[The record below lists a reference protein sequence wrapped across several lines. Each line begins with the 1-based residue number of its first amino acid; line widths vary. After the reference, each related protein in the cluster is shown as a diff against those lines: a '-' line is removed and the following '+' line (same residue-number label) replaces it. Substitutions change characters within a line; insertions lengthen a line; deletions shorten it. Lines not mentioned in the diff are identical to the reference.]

1 MLKWLDY
8 TWRICKDNLPNR
20 RVERILGMCGQGP
33 SGRKRRH
40 ILLWTSSRSEST
52 HRSSTK
58 AVAGWWTRKG
68 PLSFQAVDT
77 TLLRS
82 SSSPA
87 SKIKLRF
94 KLADNNNHK
103 LLLLHNSI
111 NAEHIRGMWFLYFC
125 AYISWEMRE
134 KSILSKTNNSI
145 RLNSFY
151 GR

>member
-20 RVERILGMCGQGP
+20 RVEKILGMCGQGP

-40 ILLWTSSRSEST
+40 ILPWTSSRSEST

-58 AVAGWWTRKG
+58 AVAGSWTRKG

-77 TLLRS
+77 MLLRS

-111 NAEHIRGMWFLYFC
+111 NAKHIRGMWFLYFC